1 MIKHRLSYILL
12 FSILLLIFSEGSH
25 AQMIK
30 EFHRNKNDYFLDL
43 TAVLQGTSNK
53 EYLAKGETLLEN
65 FAGVWESGYF
75 KPHHREKIYDV
86 SESMLNKTMRAYPH
100 FYEFASCL
108 LLFVEK
114 KFNNNDLELWLTEL
128 DTLQSQRSSKAM
140 SDFLEYT
147 LNLFE
152 NSMLYETRS
161 RAWYFRDGR
170 FSFGYDTLLY
180 LGFTELDLICSTG
193 RDSME
198 IKKTNGRYYPS
209 ISLWSGNKGIITWR
223 RAGFDED
230 SVYAEL
236 SDYQIDAKS
245 LTFTADSAVLY
256 NKLFFDFP
264 IQGVLYEK
272 ILSSPPGKKVS
283 YPRFDSYFKDYEIL
297 GLYKNI
303 NYEGGF
309 GMEGTKL
316 ICMGKN
322 GNTARFIFKKG
333 GDYFAVIRSRQFYV
347 EDDKI
352 KSSPASFAIYF
363 DKDSIYHPGL
373 QMKYDHSSHMLS
385 LIRLNRGIAQSP
397 FFDDYHKLDMYCEA
411 LYWVMNTEEISFE
424 MIRGISQE
432 SKAAFESDKFYS
444 AFEYYKL
451 QGIDDVNPLVLVR
464 KYAERYGSRTVKV
477 GAFANYINKPV
488 EQAVSMLLL
497 LDARGFVVY
506 DSDNRDALIKQRLYD
521 YLKAHAGDMDYD
533 VINFTS
539 VTNLESNATIELSS
553 FDLQIRGVPEIS
565 LSDSQTV
572 YIYPLNEE
580 IVMKSGKDFSFTG
593 RVRAG
598 LFEFYAQ
605 DCYFEYDT
613 FKISMPQID
622 SMSFFVKVPD
632 TSENQ
637 MNDRYYR
644 VQAMVENMNGYLMID
659 RPDNKSGLKFFPE
672 YPIFTSIDNSFVYFE
687 GNSGQEEAYN
697 REQFYYELD
706 PFTLDSLDNFSTTG
720 LRFQGYLASNG
731 IFPPLE
737 EPLVVMPDYSL
748 GFNSYTKDV
757 GVPLYGDKAMFYDTI
772 IMDNS
777 GLHGSGRME
786 YMTSVTESE
795 AMDFYP
801 DSVVSLAKGFRINK
815 QLDSV
820 EYAEVSAG
828 NIRQKWLPDTN
839 IMILSMIDEPF
850 TMYDSTARFEGNL
863 QLSPE
868 ELVGEGSFVFERA
881 VINSEDFIF
890 GHHSMGADTSDF
902 KLYTDTSF
910 TEIAFLTEDY
920 RTSLDFEQRKGNF
933 LSTGV
938 SSLIDI
944 PFNKFICSMDEIE
957 WEMDEQIMR
966 LQNNIAERIPDLNQ
980 KSMSELIDLD
990 LSGSEFISTRPDQD
1004 SLRFFSVS
1012 ANYDLQK
1019 NIIYAEDVK
1028 IIKVADAAVFPGDGK
1043 LNILKDAQIET
1054 LKYADILTDT
1064 AGKFH
1069 HIYDANVDIFSRHN
1083 YTANGL
1089 IDYLSEGGEAQ
1100 QVFFSSIGVDSIG
1113 RTFATARIIDSEE
1126 FMLSPQYS
1134 FIGNVR
1140 LEAWQQYLHFD
1151 GSFSINQDC
1160 FSAFYDRVFMD
1171 TIINP
1176 SEILIPVTESLMGP
1190 DSSHILTGLM
1200 YSTYSDSFYP
1210 AFLTAG
1216 KNTEDVSVLSASGL
1230 LSYNRE
1236 EEAFTV
1242 ANNLASGSSN
1252 YLTLHNDNC
1261 ILEGVGDIDFA
1272 MELPHVNL
1280 DLYGRAS
1287 HFIIPDS
1294 TSFELVM
1301 GFDFFFDN
1309 NVLKRFSGSLIDAN
1323 LPGNEAFNPEFMDFL
1338 SERIQSGGAD
1348 RIISDLST
1356 YGTIR
1361 RLPEGVKYTVLLN
1374 NLKFKWNPSTAS
1386 MVSYGD
1392 IGVFSIGDEVVNRL
1406 VPGYVEIERKPSGYG
1421 VVSMYFEIP
1430 GGDWYFFTYRNYI
1443 LQVISSNEGFN
1454 GELLNLGEDKRIM
1467 YSKDED
1473 LPYEFVIS
1481 SRRKMVDFVRKM
1493 EDIHRLNQ
1501 R

>member
-12 FSILLLIFSEGSH
+12 FSILLLLFSEGSR

-43 TAVLQGTSNK
+43 TAVLLSTSNK
-53 EYLAKGETLLEN
+53 EYLAKGEALLEN
-65 FAGVWESGYF
+65 FSGVWESGYF

-86 SESMLNKTMRAYPH
+86 SEYMLNKTMRAYPH
-100 FYEFASCL
+100 FYEFTSCL
-108 LLFVEK
+108 LKFVEN
-114 KFNNNDLELWLTEL
+114 KFDNDDLELWLTEL
-128 DTLQSQRSSKAM
+128 DTLESQRSSKAM
-140 SDFLEYT
+140 SDFLKYT

-161 RAWYFRDGR
+161 RAWYFRNGR

-180 LGFTELDLICSTG
+180 LDFSGLDLVCSTG

-198 IKKTNGRYYPS
+198 ILKTSGRYYPS
-209 ISLWSGNKGIITWR
+209 ISFWSGNKGMITWR

-236 SDYQIDAKS
+236 SDYRIDAKS
-245 LTFTADSAVLY
+245 LAFTADSAVLY

-264 IQGVLYEK
+264 IQGVLNEK
-272 ILSSPPGKKVS
+272 VLSSPPGKKVS
-283 YPRFDSYFKDYEIL
+283 YPRFDSYFKDFEIL
-297 GLYKNI
+297 GMFNDI
-303 NYEGGF
+303 NYVGGF

-322 GNTARFIFKKG
+322 GNTAKFIFKKG

-347 EDDKI
+347 ESDMI
-352 KSSPASFAIYF
+352 KSSLASFAIYF

-373 QMKYDHSSHMLS
+373 QMKYDHSSLLLS

-432 SKAAFESDKFYS
+432 SKATFESDKYYS
-444 AFEYYKL
+444 SFEYYKL
-451 QGIDDVNPLVLVR
+451 QGIDDVNPLVIIR
-464 KYAERYGSRTVKV
+464 KYAERYGSRIVMV
-477 GAFANYINKPV
+477 GALADYINKPV

-506 DSDNRDALIKQRLYD
+506 DSDNRQAIIKQRLYD
-521 YLKAHAGDMDYD
+521 YLKAHAGNMDYD

-565 LSDSQTV
+565 LSDSQMV

-580 IVMKSGKDFSFTG
+580 IVMKKAKDFSFSG
-593 RVRAG
+593 RIRAG

-632 TSENQ
+632 TSGNQ
-637 MNDRYYR
+637 TSDRHYR
-644 VQAMVENMNGYLMID
+644 VQAVVENMNGYMMID
-659 RPDNKSGLKFFPE
+659 RPDNKSGLKFSPE
-672 YPIFTSIDNSFVYFE
+672 YPIFTSIDNSFVYFDDH
-687 GNSGQEEAYN
+687 EEQIGAYN

-720 LRFQGYLASNG
+720 LHFQGYLASNG

-748 GFNSYTKDV
+748 GLKSYTKDV

-786 YMTSVTESE
+786 YMTSVTESQE
-795 AMDFYP
+795 MDFYP
-801 DSVVSLAKGFRINK
+801 DSVVSLARGFRINK

-820 EYAEVSAG
+820 EYAEVSVG
-828 NIRQKWLPDTN
+828 NIRQIWLPDTN

-850 TMYDSTARFEGNL
+850 TMYDSTACFEGNL

-868 ELVGEGSFVFERA
+868 KLLGEGSFIFERA
-881 VINSEDFIF
+881 VIKSEDFIF

-910 TEIAFLTEDY
+910 TEIAFQTEDY
-920 RTSLDFEQRKGNF
+920 RTSLDFEHRKGNF

-957 WEMDEQIMR
+957 WEMDEQIMK
-966 LQNNIAERIPDLNQ
+966 LQNNIAEKIPDLNQ

-990 LSGSEFISTRPDQD
+990 LGGSEFISTRPDQD
-1004 SLRFFSVS
+1004 SLRFFTVK

-1054 LKYADILTDT
+1054 LRHADIMADT

-1083 YTANGL
+1083 YAANGH
-1089 IDYLSEGGEAQ
+1089 IDYLDDIGEVQ
-1100 QVFFSSIGVDSIG
+1100 QIFLSSISVDTLG
-1113 RTFATARIIDSEE
+1113 RTFATAGIVDSDA

-1140 LEAWQQYLHFD
+1140 LDAWQQYLHFD
-1151 GSFSINQDC
+1151 GSFSIEQNC
-1160 FSAFYDRVFMD
+1160 FSSLYDRAFLD

-1176 SEILIPVTESLMGP
+1176 SEILIPVSEYLVGP
-1190 DSSHILTGLM
+1190 DSTHLLTSLV
-1200 YSTYSDSFYP
+1200 YSVYSEAFYP
-1210 AFLTAG
+1210 AFLTSA
-1216 KNTEDVSVLSASGL
+1216 KNTRDIAVLSSSGL
-1230 LSYNRE
+1230 LSYNSKDE
-1236 EEAFTV
+1236 TFTV
-1242 ANNLASGSSN
+1242 ARDSASGSSN
-1252 YLTLHNDNC
+1252 YLSLHNDNC
-1261 ILEGVGDIDFA
+1261 VFEGLGDIELG

-1280 DLYGRAS
+1280 DIYGRAS

-1294 TSFELVM
+1294 TSFELVL

-1309 NVLKRFSGSLIDAN
+1309 NILKRFSGSLIDAN
-1323 LPGNEAFNPEFMDFL
+1323 LPGNEAFDPMFMDFL

-1361 RLPEGVKYTVLLN
+1361 KLPEGVKYTVLLN
-1374 NLKFKWNPSTAS
+1374 HLNFKWNPSTAS

-1443 LQVISSNEGFN
+1443 LQIISSNEGFN
-1454 GELLNLGEDKRIM
+1454 SEVLNLGEDKRIM

-1493 EDIHRLNQ
+1493 EDIHRSNQ